1 MIRVLTNLLCTG
13 RELIQ
18 LARETIHWTVH
29 NGLRRRRKQILQQMY
44 EIGNRSVLFI
54 TVTLGVLGMISVY
67 QVLYQVEQILP
78 DFSMIGPAFIQ
89 MMVREFGPTIAGL
102 MIATR
107 VGSGIAAEIGSMV
120 VTEQVDALRM
130 CNADPV
136 DYLVCPRFVACTVQ
150 TIMLTIYACMVGVVA
165 GAAIAIVFW
174 QIMPSTFFNLQ
185 LVQWADVVSG
195 LMKASAYGMAI
206 PLVAAHA
213 GLRAEGGSEGVGAA
227 TTRAVVNA
235 SFSVVILDLILS
247 AFSYLVLF

>member
-1 MIRVLTNLLCTG
+1 MIKVVNELLLSG
-13 RELIQ
+13 RQMVQ
-18 LARETIHWTVH
+18 LFRETLYWTI
-29 NGLRRRRKQILQQMY
+29 NRGLHRRRIQILEQMY

-67 QVLYQVEQILP
+67 QVLHQVEQILP

-89 MMVREFGPTIAGL
+89 MMIREFGPTITGL

-120 VTEQVDALRM
+120 VTEQVDALKM

-136 DYLVCPRFVACTVQ
+136 DYLVCPRFVACTIQ
-150 TIMLTIYACMVGVVA
+150 TIMLTIYACVIGVLAGSLVA
-165 GAAIAIVFW
+165 MIFW
-174 QIMPSTFFNLQ
+174 QIMPSTFFSIQ
-185 LVQWADVVSG
+185 LVRWGDVVSG
-195 LMKASAYGMAI
+195 LFKATAYGMAI
-206 PLVAAHA
+206 PIVSAHA
-213 GLRAEGGSEGVGAA
+213 GLLAEGGSEGVGAA